1 MAEQHNTSHS
11 INSVATHD
19 YWAKKFWSN
28 FVNYIKSFKSIDS
41 EQLNKD
47 IQNEITDF
55 SLFLTNFASLK
66 SNFLRTSAHKHF
78 SKNSADFIE
87 TYHKILKEIENVP
100 DFLTTFSPH
109 KYSYNKNLFREQYVV
124 ELLAA
129 TRNLNPD
136 LTPGSKNE
144 FNQLHDNL
152 KKCDNIF
159 EKRQKQAYISLL
171 VHLGDFLKKLNL
183 TEEYSNTYNSMLSMY
198 GLKALSYPPHTDEKN
213 CKSIDTILTENYL
226 NNLTLPKLIAL
237 TGFWINKSAKAIVT
251 LNEML
256 FIVNE
261 FNLWNDV
268 IAQKKHFPLNDA
280 QLKIVLEKTI
290 YLSQT
295 EETIFNIM
303 ETMQFNSPTTDQEE
317 INNIFNGELNKKI
330 EKEKTKYKKKFDSIL
345 PNSKNDLKK
354 DVYAF
359 HEMSNTRYLLYRLKD
374 MCIFNLLMG
383 SIDNRYSKNWGIVPS
398 DNPNSKFTNVTFD
411 LEGLNMPLR
420 LHIYQSE
427 LTDFLKKY
435 TGESIIPLYK
445 GANDMTIYGHYISS
459 AVFAPSSKKQNSF
472 VTEQLAN
479 PSKLTPDIANFLKHL
494 RFLKDN
500 SKLPPSIKN
509 ELPDKPNAINLE
521 TGKKFYIPSKE
532 MFK

>member
-1 MAEQHNTSHS
+1 MAEQHNTNHS
-11 INSVATHD
+11 INSVANHD

-28 FVNYIKSFKSIDS
+28 FLHYIKSFDAL
-41 EQLNKD
+41 EPTQLNKD
-47 IQNEITDF
+47 IENEITDF
-55 SLFLTNFASLK
+55 SFFLTNFASLK
-66 SNFLRTSAHKHF
+66 SNFLRASAHKHF

-87 TYHKILKEIENVP
+87 TYHKILKEIENSP

-136 LTPGSKNE
+136 LTPGSQNE

-152 KKCDNIF
+152 KKCDNTF

-171 VHLGDFLKKLNL
+171 VRLGDFLKKLNL
-183 TEEYSNTYNSMLSMY
+183 IEEYSNTYNSMLSMY
-198 GLKALSYPPHTDEKN
+198 GLKALSYPPHVDEKN

-226 NNLTLPKLIAL
+226 NNLTLPRLTAL

-261 FNLWNDV
+261 FDLWNDV
-268 IAQKKHFPLNDA
+268 IAQKKQIPITDE
-280 QLKIVLEKTI
+280 QLKTILDKTS
-290 YLSQT
+290 YLSQA

-303 ETMQFNSPTTDQEE
+303 ETMQFNAPTANQEE
-317 INNIFNGELNKKI
+317 INNIFNSELNKKI
-330 EKEKTKYKKKFDSIL
+330 AKEKTRYKKRFDSIL

-354 DVYAF
+354 DIYAF

-383 SIDNRYSKNWGIVPS
+383 SIDNHYSRNWGIVPN
-398 DNPNSKFTNVTFD
+398 DNPNSKFVNVTFD

-435 TGESIIPLYK
+435 TGEPIIPLYK

-459 AVFAPSSKKQNSF
+459 AVFAPTSKKQNSF

-479 PSKLTPDIANFLKHL
+479 PSKLPPDIANFLKHL
-494 RFLKDN
+494 KFLKD
-500 SKLPPSIKN
+500 STKLPITLKN
-509 ELPDKPNAINLE
+509 ESPNKPNAVNLE
-521 TGKKFYIPSKE
+521 TGEKTYIPSKDL
-532 MFK
+532 FR